1 MVAVLGF
8 KEDVCIKTMLL
19 FWRWWIVR
27 NRVNQ
32 GEKGLSVDEV
42 AVDVLK
48 LIYDMGSTER

>member
-1 MVAVLGF
+1 MSASRRCSYSGVGG
-8 KEDVCIKTMLL
+8 VCEIK
-19 FWRWWIVR
+19 
-27 NRVNQ
+27 VNQ